1 MEVASFMGKCI
12 LACCV
17 TFFGVLLGMQQANNG
32 MIEMKGYQDPDLKA
46 ALSISEGD
54 AKEASVLGHQIDL
67 EEKQKEL
74 EQLEAFNLFSS
85 AGRALADSVTNTARS
100 LYDWI
105 KEKTE

>member
-12 LACCV
+12 LACAV
-17 TFFGVLLGMQQANNG
+17 MFFGVLLGMQQANNG

-67 EEKQKEL
+67 EEKQKSWNSWKL
-74 EQLEAFNLFSS
+74 STSFPRPA
-85 AGRALADSVTNTARS
+85 APWPIRS
-100 LYDWI
+100 Q
-105 KEKTE
+105 TQPVHCMTG

>member
-1 MEVASFMGKCI
+1 MASFIGKCI
-12 LACCV
+12 LACAV
-17 TFFGVLLGMQQANNG
+17 MFFGVLVGMQQANNG
-32 MIEMKGYQDPDLKA
+32 MLEMKGYQDPDLKG

-54 AKEASVLGHQIDL
+54 AKEASILGHEIDL

-85 AGRALADSVTNTARS
+85 AGRALADSVTNCARS
-100 LYDWI
+100 VYDWI